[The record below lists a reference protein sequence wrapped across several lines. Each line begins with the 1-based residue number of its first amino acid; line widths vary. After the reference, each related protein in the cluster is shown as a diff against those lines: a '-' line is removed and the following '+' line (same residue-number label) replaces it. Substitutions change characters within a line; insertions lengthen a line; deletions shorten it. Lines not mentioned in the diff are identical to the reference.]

1 MKATGRDAGRGGPG
15 APGPREALLV
25 IDMLNDFVLES
36 APLEVPAARGIIPA
50 IRDEIDRARK
60 EGKPVIYLCDR
71 HRPDDEEF
79 ARFGWPAHAVRGTKG
94 AEVIEELAPAA
105 GDVVIEKTTYSSFH
119 GTDLDD
125 VLRRMGVTDLKLTGC
140 VTHICVLFTASDAVL
155 RGYGV
160 SVLEKGVAGLEKSD
174 HDAALRIMRSVL
186 GVKIV

>member
-1 MKATGRDAGRGGPG
+1 
-15 APGPREALLV
+15 
-25 IDMLNDFVLES
+25 
-36 APLEVPAARGIIPA
+36 
-50 IRDEIDRARK
+50 
-60 EGKPVIYLCDR
+60 
-71 HRPDDEEF
+71 
-79 ARFGWPAHAVRGTKG
+79 VRGTKG